1 MHSRRKVLTRAHPC
15 TYSSNALLKKARCEG
30 GEGRTR
36 GLTRRAPRGGRVCA
50 RLCVDRGV
58 NKRYTNVSHLGVYP
72 PPLLSPYPPS
82 SLSLSLLLSFS
93 LLPYPASPS
102 PSLSLSL
109 FLSSTSSR
117 SCPVTPSRSAVSL
130 PRRASSSLW
139 LWQARVRSS
148 SLACHARR
156 RVTRERQRR
165 HEFQW

>member
-15 TYSSNALLKKARCEG
+15 TYSSNALLKKARREG

-36 GLTRRAPRGGRVCA
+36 GLTRRTPRGGRVCA

-82 SLSLSLLLSFS
+82 SLSLSYFL
-93 LLPYPASPS
+93 SPS
-102 PSLSLSL
+102 FRILPPPLSLSLSL

-117 SCPVTPSRSAVSL
+117 SCRSRR
-130 PRRASSSLW
+130 PGRRSRFLDE
-139 LWQARVRSS
+139 L
-148 SLACHARR
+148 LRR
-156 RVTRERQRR
+156 YGCGKRECEVVVWRAM
-165 HEFQW
+165 HVVG

>member
-36 GLTRRAPRGGRVCA
+36 GLTRRTPRGGRVCA

-82 SLSLSLLLSFS
+82 SLSLSLTFFLPPSVPCLPLS
-93 LLPYPASPS
+93 P
-102 PSLSLSL
+102 SLSL

-117 SCPVTPSRSAVSL
+117 SCRSRR
-130 PRRASSSLW
+130 PGRRSRFLDE
-139 LWQARVRSS
+139 L
-148 SLACHARR
+148 LRR
-156 RVTRERQRR
+156 YGCGKRECEVVVWRAM
-165 HEFQW
+165 HVVG

>member
-36 GLTRRAPRGGRVCA
+36 GLTRRTPRGGRVCA

-82 SLSLSLLLSFS
+82 SLSLSLSYFL
-93 LLPYPASPS
+93 SPS
-102 PSLSLSL
+102 FRALPPPLSLSL
-109 FLSSTSSR
+109 ALSLFYFVSLV
-117 SCPVTPSRSAVSL
+117 PVTPSRSAVSL